1 MLGEEKEMKVLVIGS
16 CALDVIIDLEKLP
29 SLNEDVNTKDLAM
42 SLGGMAYNVYNV
54 IKLFGRDAI
63 FGCPIGEGILANI
76 VKGFLSEKGY
86 EPIGTIKGVDN
97 GMCMC
102 LVDDSKE
109 RSFISHHGAEYR
121 FEPELFKDIDF
132 NEVDWIYF
140 GGLEIEDVDGPKI
153 IDFIADKPSN
163 LFFAPGPR
171 LDNIDQKRLERIY
184 ALKPVLHINER
195 EAELI
200 TGKQDLIANAEEI
213 SALTKNTVIITLG
226 EKGTLL
232 KEVNKKVII
241 IPTQEVKMVDS
252 TGAGDNHA
260 GAILA
265 CLNQGMCFEEAI
277 KIANVISGYV
287 VRQKGASLTKENYEK
302 AMNDLQCK

>member
-1 MLGEEKEMKVLVIGS
+1 MKVLVIGS

-29 SLNEDVNTKDLAM
+29 ALNEDVNTKDLAM

-76 VKGFLSEKGY
+76 VKGFLDEKGY
-86 EPIGTIKGVDN
+86 EPIGTIKGIDN

-102 LVDDSKE
+102 LVDESKE

-121 FEPELFKDIDF
+121 FEPELFKDINF

-140 GGLEIEDVDGPKI
+140 GGLEIEDVDGSKI
-153 IDFIADKPSN
+153 IDFVENKPRN

-171 LDNIDQKRLERIY
+171 LDNIDKKRLERIY

-200 TGKQDLIANAEEI
+200 TGKADLMGNAQEI
-213 SALTKNTVIITLG
+213 SAMTQNTVIITIG
-226 EKGTLL
+226 ERGTLL
-232 KEVNKKVII
+232 KEIGKEAII
-241 IPTQEVKMVDS
+241 IPTKEVEMLDS

-265 CLNQGMCFEEAI
+265 CLNMHMSFEEAI
-277 KIANVISGYV
+277 KIANIISGYV
-287 VRQKGASLTKENYEK
+287 VRQKGASLTKENYDK
-302 AMNDLQCK
+302 AVKDILGK